1 MVAVNA
7 LLTNYDLTQQH
18 NSRRFSIDLYHELAK
33 ARHGN
38 IFFSGFSI
46 STAMAMAL
54 AGAGGQ
60 TRRQLAEVLRL
71 DENTED
77 TNTAFRALLDLLAEN
92 PGTFELLTGNALWG
106 QAGYNFNDEFVR
118 TCQVCFG
125 AEVHEVDYQNAC
137 EAARQRINGR
147 ISELTKGRIPCLLN
161 EGTVGPLTTLVLT
174 NAIYF
179 KSDWQNQF
187 DVASTCE
194 KDRFYSSPAAD
205 PTLVPLMNQTGTFNY
220 ADRTIYDVLEMPY
233 KDNHCSMVV
242 FLPKNRDGLAAMEA
256 HLTSQEMDAAL
267 ASLRPERVMVT
278 FPRFKQSSE
287 FALKSVLN
295 EMVLAKSG
303 NAAKAFQDTA
313 DFGNM
318 SGENGQPLKI
328 DEIIHKAGT
337 EVDEKGTTAW
347 AATAVTMVRA
357 TSFCPRPMAKIFRA
371 DHPFVYA
378 IRHNKSDEMLFLGR
392 LVSPA

>member
-18 NSRRFSIDLYHELAK
+18 NSHRFSIDLYHELAK
-33 ARHGN
+33 AQQGN

-46 STAMAMAL
+46 STAMAMTL
-54 AGAGGQ
+54 AGAGGA
-60 TRRQLAEVLRL
+60 TRRQLAEVLQL

-106 QAGYNFNDEFVR
+106 QTGYNFNDEFVR

-125 AEVHEVDYQNAC
+125 AEVHEVDYRNAH

-147 ISELTKGRIPCLLN
+147 ISELTKGRISELLN
-161 EGTVGPLTTLVLT
+161 EGTIGPLTTLILT

-179 KSDWQNQF
+179 KSDWHNQF
-187 DVASTCE
+187 DVANTCE
-194 KDRFYSSPAAD
+194 KDFFYLPAGD
-205 PTLVPLMNQTGTFNY
+205 SVTHPLMNQTDTFNY
-220 ADRTIYDVLEMPY
+220 ADRGVYTVLEMPY
-233 KDNHCSMVV
+233 KDQHCSMLV
-242 FLPKNRDGLAAMEA
+242 FLPKVRGGLAAMEA
-256 HLTSQEMDAAL
+256 HLTAQEVDAAL
-267 ASLRPERVMVT
+267 ASLRPERVAVT

-287 FALKSVLN
+287 FALKSILD
-295 EMVLAKSG
+295 EMVLAKFG
-303 NAAKAFQDTA
+303 AAARAFQDTA

-347 AATAVTMVRA
+347 AATAVTMVMA
-357 TSFCPRPMAKIFRA
+357 TNFCPRPMAKIFRA

-378 IRHNKSDEMLFLGR
+378 IRHNKSNEMLFLGR
-392 LVSPA
+392 LIRPA